1 MEFPGLAHSVGVRL
15 ADALKLSDGP
25 VHGHLEAERGSI
37 TVPVLIL
44 DGAEDEFITPDQPV
58 RMAELIPGAEL
69 VLIPGTGHFAMFAR
83 PGLFNQ
89 IVLDYLAGKAPS
101 VPGTP
106 PAGSA

>member
-1 MEFPGLAHSVGVRL
+1 M
-15 ADALKLSDGP
+15 DALKLSDGP

-89 IVLDYLAGKAPS
+89 IVLDYLTGKVPS
-101 VPGTP
+101 VLGAP

>member
-1 MEFPGLAHSVGVRL
+1 MEFPGLAHYVGLRL
-15 ADALKLSDGP
+15 ADAPKLSDGP

-44 DGAEDEFITPDQPV
+44 DGAEDAFIKPDQPV
-58 RMAELIPGAEL
+58 RMVELIPGAKL
-69 VLIPGTGHFAMFAR
+69 VLMPGTGHFAMFAR
-83 PGLFNQ
+83 PGLLNL